1 LLFFSKKQ
9 EDLMGR
15 IQRYEVRLTEK
26 EQKTLLELTSKGK
39 ISAREMKRAQAIL
52 KSDKNGEG
60 LEDEEIAK
68 ALGIGASTVFRVRKS
83 FCKDRLNG
91 IVQKKGAGRPSIIDG
106 DFEAHLIAIACS
118 PAPEGHVRWTLRLI
132 ADKVV
137 TLTEFDSLSHQTVY
151 RTLKKMNLSL
161 G

>member
-1 LLFFSKKQ
+1 
-9 EDLMGR
+9 MGR
-15 IQRYEVRLTEK
+15 IQHYEVRLTDE
-26 EQKTLLELTSKGK
+26 ERKTLLELTSKGK

-52 KSDKNGEG
+52 KSDKGTGEG

-68 ALGIGASTVFRVRKS
+68 ALGIGASTVFRARKS
-83 FCKDRLNG
+83 FYKDRLIG
-91 IVQKKGAGRPSIIDG
+91 IGQKKGAGRPRVIDG
-106 DFEAHLIAIACS
+106 DMEAYMIATACS